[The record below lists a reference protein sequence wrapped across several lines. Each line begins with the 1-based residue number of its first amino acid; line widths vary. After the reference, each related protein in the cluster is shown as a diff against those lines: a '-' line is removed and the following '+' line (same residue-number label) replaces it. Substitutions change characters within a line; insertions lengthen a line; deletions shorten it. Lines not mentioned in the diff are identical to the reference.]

1 MSETFIVLLLSIGV
15 FFNLVAGLG
24 LLRMP
29 DLYMRVSAT
38 AKAATLGVGC
48 LLGAAAIHFGELGV
62 SSRAVATIVFIFFT
76 APVAGHMIGR
86 AGYIA
91 GVPLWEKNLT
101 DQWRRDLDKETKQ
114 TLEEDSF
121 TGEEGENV

>member
-1 MSETFIVLLLSIGV
+1 MSETIIVLLLSIGV

-38 AKAATLGVGC
+38 AKAGTLGVGC

-62 SSRAVATIVFIFFT
+62 SSRAVATIVFIFIT

-101 DQWRRDLDKETKQ
+101 DQWRRDLDKETKE

-121 TGEEGENV
+121 TGEDSENV